1 MNTAD
6 PNKKELTT
14 EECISSLET
23 LFKAYQKD
31 SEFNYQLSVS
41 NSPFNL
47 LKKRLTQTSKKKKIQ
62 KYFERHFGYGWEQ
75 SEKAFN
81 KLLNDGWKIVLAIPI
96 QYGKSCY
103 SCYTGEVHYVLEK
116 EVEEE

>member
-6 PNKKELTT
+6 PNKKELTA

-31 SEFNYQLSVS
+31 SEFNYQLNVS

-47 LKKRLTQTSKKKKIQ
+47 LKKRLAQISKKKKIQ
-62 KYFERHFGYGWEQ
+62 KYFERTFGYGWQED
-75 SEKAFN
+75 EKEFN

-96 QYGKSCY
+96 QDGKSCHT
-103 SCYTGEVHYVLEK
+103 YTSEVHYVLEK